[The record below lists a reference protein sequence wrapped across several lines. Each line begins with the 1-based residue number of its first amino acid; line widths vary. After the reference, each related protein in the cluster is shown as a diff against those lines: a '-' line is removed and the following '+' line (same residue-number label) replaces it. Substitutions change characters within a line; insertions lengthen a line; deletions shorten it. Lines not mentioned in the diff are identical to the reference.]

1 MSLEQRL
8 AVLADEVAACRR
20 ELAVLDEQIEFQR
33 DVSGEAS
40 LRALVSETPL
50 NDREADE
57 AGRDLARL
65 ERVRAE
71 IADRLA
77 KLVAEIDRLLD
88 AVSGSP
94 EPSGSD

>member
-1 MSLEQRL
+1 MNAAQRL
-8 AVLADEVAACRR
+8 SVLADEIAACRR

-33 DVSGEAS
+33 EVSGEAS

-57 AGRDLARL
+57 ASRDLARI

-71 IADRLA
+71 VAARLA
-77 KLVAEIDRLLD
+77 RLNAEVDRVLD
-88 AVSGSP
+88 GASGSRDRP
-94 EPSGSD
+94 A

>member
-1 MSLEQRL
+1 MTTEQRL
-8 AVLADEVAACRR
+8 AVLSEDAAACRR
-20 ELAVLDEQIEFQR
+20 ELAVLDEQVEFQR
-33 DVSGEAS
+33 EVAEEAG

-71 IADRLA
+71 VAGRLA
-77 KLVAEIDRLLD
+77 HLSAEIDRLLD
-88 AVSGSP
+88 AAAG
-94 EPSGSD
+94 

>member
-1 MSLEQRL
+1 MNAEQRL
-8 AVLADEVAACRR
+8 AVLADEIAGCRR

-33 DVSGEAS
+33 EVSGEAS

-57 AGRDLARL
+57 AGRDLARI

-77 KLVAEIDRLLD
+77 RLLSDVDRILD
-88 AVSGSP
+88 AASGSP
-94 EPSGSD
+94 DRPV

>member
-1 MSLEQRL
+1 MNAEQRL
-8 AVLADEVAACRR
+8 SVLADEIAACRR

-57 AGRDLARL
+57 AGRDLARI

-71 IADRLA
+71 VADRLA
-77 KLVAEIDRLLD
+77 HLNAEVDRVLD
-88 AVSGSP
+88 AASGSRDRP
-94 EPSGSD
+94 G

>member
-1 MSLEQRL
+1 MNPQQRL
-8 AVLADEVAACRR
+8 SVLADEIAACRR

-33 DVSGEAS
+33 EVSGEAS

-71 IADRLA
+71 VATRLA
-77 KLVAEIDRLLD
+77 HLNAEVDRVLD
-88 AVSGSP
+88 RASGSRDRP
-94 EPSGSD
+94 A

>member
-1 MSLEQRL
+1 MNLEQRL

-71 IADRLA
+71 IDERLG
-77 KLVAEIDRLLD
+77 KLVVEIDRLLD
-88 AVSGSP
+88 AAGGRP
-94 EPSGSD
+94 EPSAAD

>member
-1 MSLEQRL
+1 MNVAQRL
-8 AVLADEVAACRR
+8 AMLSEEAAACRR

-33 DVSGEAS
+33 EVSGEAS

-65 ERVRAE
+65 QRVRDE
-71 IADRLA
+71 IAERLA
-77 KLVAEIDRLLD
+77 RLTAEIDRVLD
-88 AVSGSP
+88 AAAGSP
-94 EPSGSD
+94 EPSS

>member
-1 MSLEQRL
+1 MNAEQRL
-8 AVLADEVAACRR
+8 TVLAEEIASCRR
-20 ELAVLDEQIEFQR
+20 ELAVLDEQITFQR
-33 DVSGEAS
+33 EVSGEAS

-57 AGRDLARL
+57 AGRDLARI

-77 KLVAEIDRLLD
+77 RLLADVDRILD
-88 AVSGSP
+88 AVAGT
-94 EPSGSD
+94 SDRPD